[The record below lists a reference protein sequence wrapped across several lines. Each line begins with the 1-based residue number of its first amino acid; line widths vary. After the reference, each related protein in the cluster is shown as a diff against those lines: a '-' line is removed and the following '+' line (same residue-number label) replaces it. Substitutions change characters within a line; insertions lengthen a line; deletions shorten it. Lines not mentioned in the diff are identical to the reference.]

1 MDDELQSIL
10 VTSNG
15 EQVFRNESSILV
27 KLPHGRAVLSTSR
40 VNGGYREDLEAVFN
54 NTPSDHATKTHEL
67 EGGSIE
73 AYLRIT
79 AERLG
84 TDPEKTA
91 GLMTA
96 AGMKHA
102 AIVTKSFRGVE
113 VTAIITGGIEVN
125 GGRAGDP
132 ASYYQDSGKIERLGT
147 INTIL
152 IIGAHLPPPTMVR
165 AVITAAEGKTVALQ
179 QLMAPSRY
187 SPGIATGSG
196 TDGIIVI
203 SDTTHGI
210 TLTDAGKHA
219 KLGELIGQCTI
230 EATTETLGRQ
240 SDLTPLTQRNV
251 MVRLDRFSVKEED
264 IWRRSC
270 VMRGENR
277 RPGFIASLREISRE
291 PALVAATAAVLH
303 LHDETTW
310 GLVPGTAAGKTA
322 IQMLRSLPACV
333 GCERTGEL
341 DAILQGEED
350 VLENLLKTIAWIT
363 KQKVVDV

>member
-15 EQVFRNESSILV
+15 ERAFRNESSILV
-27 KLPHGRAVLSTSR
+27 KLPPGRAVLSTAR

-54 NTPSDHATKTHEL
+54 NKPSHHATKTHEL

-84 TDPEKTA
+84 VDPEKTA
-91 GLMTA
+91 GIMTA
-96 AGMKHA
+96 ARMKHA
-102 AIVTKSFRGVE
+102 AIVTRSFRGVE

-132 ASYYQDSGKIERLGT
+132 ASYYQESGKIERLGT

-152 IIGAHLPPPTMVR
+152 VIGAHLPPPTMVR
-165 AVITAAEGKTVALQ
+165 AVITAAEGKTVVLQ

-187 SPGIATGSG
+187 SSGIATGSG

-203 SDTTHGI
+203 TDTTHGI
-210 TLTDAGKHA
+210 TLTDAGKHS
-219 KLGELIGQCTI
+219 KLGELIGQCII
-230 EATTETLGRQ
+230 EATTETLKRQ
-240 SDLTPLTQRNV
+240 SDLTPLTQRDV

-270 VMRGENR
+270 VMAGENR
-277 RPGFIASLREISRE
+277 RPGFTASLREISRE
-291 PALVAATAAVLH
+291 PALVGATAAVLH
-303 LHDETTW
+303 IHDEISW
-310 GLVPGTAAGKTA
+310 GLVPDTAGRNAAIKILLSFPPIMGT
-322 IQMLRSLPACV
+322 
-333 GCERTGEL
+333 ERFDEL
-341 DAILQGEED
+341 VVILSAEEN

-363 KQKVVDV
+363 KQRALQN